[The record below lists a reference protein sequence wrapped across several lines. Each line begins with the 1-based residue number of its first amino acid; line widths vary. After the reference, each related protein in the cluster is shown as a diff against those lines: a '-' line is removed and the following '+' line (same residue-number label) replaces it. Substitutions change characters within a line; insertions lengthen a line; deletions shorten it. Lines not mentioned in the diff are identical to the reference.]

1 MSYLTKY
8 DNVVMQKCKVMQNNR
23 NIQLKNIA
31 QGRVTTSIDG
41 GYVAKTP
48 KSSLEEFKT
57 KYQLDDKKF
66 KQMVTIV
73 NKMEIAETDE
83 LELLYAELEEIL
95 GLEDSFYDLNSSTQV
110 EQIIQQVEQIIQQL
124 PEDQTDN
131 DDGTDSQTDNDDGT
145 DSQTDNDDGTDSDL
159 PDWLQEASQEMLSS
173 EVLEVLPYPDLFE
186 KEPPPSP
193 SPSRSS
199 VNLVSPISQESIASP
214 DLFTRESPRINT
226 RVSSPNQ
233 PRLPTQGSSSNEALQ
248 GSSSNEALR
257 TERGAR
263 AIARSQRTKSPSKAV
278 QPKNTPR
285 IPKGMNINTGSTSRN
300 ITGKEADEY
309 FAFLD
314 KQPHFNPNVDK

>member
-226 RVSSPNQ
+226 RVSSPNR

>member
-8 DNVVMQKCKVMQNNR
+8 DNVVMQKCKVMQINR

-145 DSQTDNDDGTDSDL
+145 DLDL

-199 VNLVSPISQESIASP
+199 VNLVSPISQKSKPSP
-214 DLFTRESPRINT
+214 RLFTRESPRINT